1 MTSPTSHRLLV
12 VDDEPDL
19 RTLYELTLLREGYDL
34 ETAACVEEAW
44 QLLQEQH
51 YSVLITD
58 MRLPD
63 GTGLD
68 LLRRIEAAGRP
79 EKAIVITAYGSAEN
93 AVSALKAGAY
103 DYLTKPVDLKQFR
116 AVVASALRDAESQAL
131 LAREPGSPIAD
142 PIADTTAHT
151 TPSASAPVRGPA
163 HGPAHAQALATGA
176 TSSALAKLAGHSGA
190 MQQVRVLVDKVA
202 RSMAPVLVWGES
214 GTGKELVARAIHEVS
229 SRHARPFVA
238 VNCSAIPE
246 QLLEAEFFGYRKGAF
261 TGAAED
267 REGFFQAA
275 HGGTL
280 FLDEIGDLP
289 LAMQS
294 KLLRAV
300 QERSVRAVGAT
311 AELPVDVRI
320 VSATHKDLQ
329 AEVAAQRFRQDLYY
343 RLNVIQV
350 TLPPLR
356 ERLEDLPILCQ
367 RILGRIATESGL
379 TPPPSLSTDALS
391 ALRQQ
396 RFAGNVRELENM
408 LHRAVALSAHATL
421 EPLDLGLAAW
431 THTELAWAELRPGA
445 YVPVDTTA
453 DGLDPTA
460 LNQNGKA
467 NDGPAATLPP
477 ATVASVP
484 LPRDLV
490 AHLDEVERDILV
502 QALEKHRLNRTA
514 AGASLGLSL
523 RQIRYRMARLGV
535 QVTDQGVMLGERF
548 EPDADAE

>member
-1 MTSPTSHRLLV
+1 MTSPTAHRLLV

-34 ETAACVEEAW
+34 ETAACVEDAW
-44 QLLQEQH
+44 QLLQERS

-58 MRLPD
+58 MRMPD

-68 LLRRIEAAGRP
+68 LLQRLEAAGRT
-79 EKAIVITAYGSAEN
+79 EKTIVITAYGSAEN

-116 AVVASALRDAESQAL
+116 AVVASALRDAEVQAL
-131 LAREPGSPIAD
+131 MVREPVAAPLGLPVPATAVASPSDAK
-142 PIADTTAHT
+142 A
-151 TPSASAPVRGPA
+151 V
-163 HGPAHAQALATGA
+163 AHALP
-176 TSSALAKLAGHSGA
+176 SALAKLAGHSSA
-190 MQQVRVLVDKVA
+190 MQEVRVLIDKVA

-214 GTGKELVARAIHEVS
+214 GTGKELVARAIHDVS

-294 KLLRAV
+294 KLLRAI

-311 AELPVDVRI
+311 AEVPVDVRI

-343 RLNVIQV
+343 RLNVIQIS
-350 TLPPLR
+350 LPPLR

-367 RILGRIATESGL
+367 RILARIATESGL
-379 TPPPSLSTDALS
+379 PTAPALSTDALS
-391 ALRQQ
+391 ALMHQ

-408 LHRAVALSAHATL
+408 LHRAVALSGHPTL
-421 EPLDLGLAAW
+421 EPMDMGIGAWVPGQPEAPEPLAPEA
-431 THTELAWAELRPGA
+431 
-445 YVPVDTTA
+445 TA
-453 DGLDPTA
+453 SA
-460 LNQNGKA
+460 
-467 NDGPAATLPP
+467 PAAQAFAASPAGLHAAPP
-477 ATVASVP
+477 DAPPPTTP

-490 AHLDEVERDILV
+490 SHLDEVERDILV

-523 RQIRYRMARLGV
+523 RQMRYRMARLGV
-535 QVTDQGVMLGERF
+535 QVTEQGVLLGERC
-548 EPDADAE
+548 EPDADAD

>member
-19 RTLYELTLLREGYDL
+19 RTLYELTLLREGYHI
-34 ETAACVEEAW
+34 ETAANVEEAW
-44 QLLQEQH
+44 QQLQEH
-51 YSVLITD
+51 SYSVLITD

-68 LLRRIEAAGRP
+68 LLHRLEAAGRT

-116 AVVASALRDAESQAL
+116 AVVASALRDAESHAL
-131 LAREPGSPIAD
+131 L
-142 PIADTTAHT
+142 
-151 TPSASAPVRGPA
+151 VRGPGAA
-163 HGPAHAQALATGA
+163 HAPAHAPAATPHAADAAEGLAACRPEQAG
-176 TSSALAKLAGHSGA
+176 ALAKLAGHSDA
-190 MQQVRVLVDKVA
+190 MQRVRVLIDKVA

-214 GTGKELVARAIHEVS
+214 GTGKELVAHAIHDVS
-229 SRHARPFVA
+229 SRHGRPFVA

-294 KLLRAV
+294 KLLRAI

-311 AELPVDVRI
+311 AEVPVDVRI

-343 RLNVIQV
+343 RLNVIQIA
-350 TLPPLR
+350 LPPLR

-367 RILGRIATESGL
+367 RILDRIASESAL
-379 TPPPSLSTDALS
+379 STPPSLSTDALA
-391 ALRQQ
+391 ALMRQ

-408 LHRAVALSAHATL
+408 LHRAVALSAHPTL
-421 EPLDLGLAAW
+421 EPQDLGVDPAPPPALPS
-431 THTELAWAELRPGA
+431 LR
-445 YVPVDTTA
+445 T
-453 DGLDPTA
+453 
-460 LNQNGKA
+460 
-467 NDGPAATLPP
+467 PAAAEAVNAAEAPVAAGSPP
-477 ATVASVP
+477 APPERPQTTPP

-490 AHLDEVERDILV
+490 SHLDEVERDILV

-523 RQIRYRMARLGV
+523 RQMRYRMARLGV
-535 QVTDQGVMLGERF
+535 QVTEQGVLLGERF
-548 EPDADAE
+548 DPDTDVD